1 MRSILIMTAAATLAA
16 TAAFA
21 QQGPPPGGGP
31 SPEMRALFQQVRD
44 ACAADMAKLCGDK
57 QGREQFMCMR
67 QNQDKAS
74 QPCKDA
80 LSKLPPPRQQ

>member
-80 LSKLPPPRQQ
+80 MSKLPPPRQQ